1 MAKVL
6 GPTDGEQGWLGGIG
20 VRLMAEAG
28 ETGGGFSLV
37 EHPMPARSLAAPLHR
52 HSREDEYSYVLE
64 GRLGADLGGEVLYGE
79 VGDLVFKPRDQW
91 HTFWNPGDEPARILE
106 IISPGGFEGYFAQML
121 RSEGPPDPAA
131 IAELA
136 ASYGLEIDFESVPGL
151 LERHGLA
158 PWGPPPD

>member
-1 MAKVL
+1 LEAAMARVL

-64 GRLGADLGGEVLYGE
+64 GRLGADLGGEVL
-79 VGDLVFKPRDQW
+79 
-91 HTFWNPGDEPARILE
+91 
-106 IISPGGFEGYFAQML
+106 
-121 RSEGPPDPAA
+121 
-131 IAELA
+131 
-136 ASYGLEIDFESVPGL
+136 
-151 LERHGLA
+151 
-158 PWGPPPD
+158 